1 MFGKL
6 FGKKKENPSEFIVVN
21 LNAKLLPMHRGEFF
35 EDPIDQKIQELSLGT
50 VTGGGTLQSES
61 GEIEN
66 CDIEIQVQS
75 VEPEA
80 IESIKKIFESF
91 GAPKGSKITIDS
103 SGSIIEFGITEGLA
117 LYLNGT
123 DLPPEVY
130 KNSDI
135 NYVISEI
142 ASLLAGKGTM
152 LSHWQGN
159 TETALY
165 FYGHSFVEMKGLI
178 SAFLDSYPLCQ
189 KARVVQIA

>member
-6 FGKKKENPSEFIVVN
+6 FGKKKENPLKFIVVN
-21 LNAKLLPMHRGEFF
+21 LNAKLQPMHRGEFF
-35 EDPIDQKIQELSLGT
+35 EDPIDQKIQELSLGA

-61 GEIEN
+61 GEIES

-75 VEPEA
+75 VELEA
-80 IESIKKIFESF
+80 IKSIKNIFESL
-91 GAPKGSKITIDS
+91 GAPKGSKITIDP
-103 SGSIIEFGITEGLA
+103 SGSIIEFGVTEGLA

-130 KNSDI
+130 KNSDM
-135 NYVISEI
+135 NYVISEMT
-142 ASLLAGKGTM
+142 SLLVGKGTM

-165 FYGHSFVEMKGLI
+165 FYGQSFVEMKGLI

>member
-6 FGKKKENPSEFIVVN
+6 FGKKKEKPSEFIVVN
-21 LNAKLLPMHRGEFF
+21 LNAKLQPMHRGEFF

-50 VTGGGTLQSES
+50 VTGGGTLQSEG

-103 SGSIIEFGITEGLA
+103 SGSIIEFGVTEGLA

-135 NYVISEI
+135 NHVISEI

-165 FYGHSFVEMKGLI
+165 FYGQSFVEMKGLI
-178 SAFLDSYPLCQ
+178 SGFLDSYPLCQ